1 MSALLPALPFAPA
14 QCTGRTQRPWAN
26 PNSPFFGLDK
36 LVLLMYYLCTYVYIC
51 KRKRRAMSELFQ
63 TRLVEPA
70 SDIRAEPAY
79 SALCSIA
86 MLHKAAS
93 QGSIARWAREAA
105 SALNPSQLA
114 LNQLIFTALG
124 PALLFPG
131 AWASFPDYLD
141 ALATQHPSELRER
154 VLAQRSAAELAAPEV
169 AALLA
174 DPFQLHDLIV
184 AHLRGVWD
192 GSLAAEWAAA
202 QRKIDAQVRLLR
214 LSAPGSGVSPERI
227 RQNLLQFIAGPL
239 GVGAG
244 IRELVFVP
252 SPHVGGL
259 TTQLTVGAVQYVFFD
274 AELHYHVLLRD
285 TPVRDMEL
293 IGRLSALTE
302 PARLRVLALL
312 AQHGELTMQ
321 DLIEHMQTSQP
332 NVSRYLKSL
341 AGYVA
346 EQRGRDGR
354 KRYRLVPSQIDV
366 TFDALRTAIAAP
378 AAPAPQQ
385 EETMETTDLARYLNA
400 HGQVLAWPKAGAARS
415 ALLRYLADTFTPGEE
430 YAEKAANAQIAQ
442 YVPAHLRDHVTVRRD
457 LIDDGFLQR
466 SADGARYW
474 RTAEQAG
481 VAPRQLSDEEAYR
494 QYWGQDPEGT
504 SAS

>member
-1 MSALLPALPFAPA
+1 MP
-14 QCTGRTQRPWAN
+14 
-26 PNSPFFGLDK
+26 
-36 LVLLMYYLCTYVYIC
+36 
-51 KRKRRAMSELFQ
+51 ELFQ
-63 TRLVEPA
+63 TSLAQPA
-70 SDIRAEPAY
+70 SDIRTEPAY
-79 SALCSIA
+79 SALCSTA

-93 QGSIARWAREAA
+93 LGGSARWAREAA
-105 SALNPSQLA
+105 SALTPRQLE
-114 LNQLIFTALG
+114 LNELIFTALG
-124 PALLFPG
+124 PALLLPG
-131 AWASFPDYLD
+131 AWADFPAYLD
-141 ALATQHPSELRER
+141 ALAGQHPSELRER
-154 VLAQRSAAELAAPEV
+154 VLAQRSAADLASPKV

-174 DPFQLHDLIV
+174 DPSQLHDLIV

-202 QRKIDAQVRLLR
+202 QRKIAAQVRLLR

-252 SPHVGGL
+252 SPHVGRH
-259 TTQLTVGAVQYVFFD
+259 TAQLTVGAVQYVFFD
-274 AELHYHVLLRD
+274 AELHHHVLLRD

-312 AQHGELTMQ
+312 ARHGELTLQ
-321 DLIEHMQTSQP
+321 DLMEQLETSQP

-341 AGYVA
+341 ASYVA
-346 EQRGRDGR
+346 EQRGKDGR

-366 TFDALRTAIAAP
+366 TFDALRTAIAAAA

-385 EETMETTDLARYLNA
+385 EETMETADLSRYLNA
-400 HGQVLAWPKAGAARS
+400 HGQVLVWPNAGAARS
-415 ALLRYLADTFTPGEE
+415 ALLRYLADTFTDGEE

-457 LIDDGFLQR
+457 LIDEGFLQR
-466 SADGARYW
+466 SADGTRYW
-474 RTAEQAG
+474 RTAAQSSLP
-481 VAPRQLSDEEAYR
+481 PRQLSDEEAYR
-494 QYWGQDPEGT
+494 QYWGEDPEGT